1 MLPYVGGSS
10 FEHPANS
17 SPPAEASPVMS
28 VRRLATMFS
37 VFMLVPKG
45 HGTYLALESGQND
58 HQHVHEHK
66 QHQGGKHE
74 EVNRAG
80 RLGSAEHRGQEREG
94 RGNGG

>member
-10 FEHPANS
+10 FEHPAKN

-28 VRRLATMFS
+28 VRRLATTLS
-37 VFMLVPKG
+37 VFMLVPQG
-45 HGTYLALESGQND
+45 HGTYLALEPGQDD
-58 HQHVHEHK
+58 HQHVHEYK
-66 QHQGGKHE
+66 EDQGGKHE

-80 RLGSAEHRGQEREG
+80 RLGSAEHPGKKREG